1 MSDLKNEDIVA
12 EHQLHY
18 EIYYNELSL
27 FYQKNSFFSTIQ
39 LALLSGVILKFQ
51 ELVLYPEVM
60 LIGLVF
66 LIFFTTIQL
75 FVSIRGNH
83 VNDAVIGVI
92 STFEKEHSFTFLNDF
107 ANELKKGNKIQKMN
121 FPSLAIIATNI
132 LYLLVWC
139 SLLIF
144 FMYSHLPKNFF
155 SPIFVKIASF
165 ALPSGKIKTLL
176 VVIFSCLFAITMKI
190 ADMHDEHGMH
200 LFKHADILFGFCWGA
215 FGAVLVLMDTAT
227 ANAIFAMMLG
237 YVIRRRL
244 DYTNHIIAFSIV
256 SGVFLL
262 SATLIKETFFA
273 FWVSFTFLGMIKDL
287 KYLNKPGKIASLVR
301 IIYLYIP
308 LIYALPTLIYGIIY
322 NDWYAFC
329 SMFMFDLSYNITRLV
344 SQKQTWY
351 KDEQIT
357 QV

>member
-1 MSDLKNEDIVA
+1 MSNLKSEDVVT

-51 ELVLYPEVM
+51 ELILYPEVM

-92 STFEKEHSFTFLNDF
+92 SNFENKHGFTFLNDF
-107 ANELKKGNKIQKMN
+107 ASELRKGNKIQKMN

-144 FMYSHLPKNFF
+144 FVYSHLPENFF
-155 SPIFVKIASF
+155 SPILSKFTSISFLSVDIKVVLIA
-165 ALPSGKIKTLL
+165 
-176 VVIFSCLFAITMKI
+176 IFSCMFAITMKI
-190 ADMHDEHGMH
+190 ADMHDEHGMR
-200 LFKHADILFGFCWGA
+200 LFKHADILFGVLWGF
-215 FGAVLVLMDTAT
+215 FGAALILLDTPT

-237 YVIRRRL
+237 YVIRKRL
-244 DYTNHIIAFSIV
+244 DYVNHIIAFCIV
-256 SGVFLL
+256 SGTFLL
-262 SATLIKETFFA
+262 SATLIKETFFT
-273 FWVSFTFLGMIKDL
+273 FWFSFTLLGFVKDL
-287 KYLNKPGKIASLVR
+287 KYLNKPGKMATFIR
-301 IIYLYIP
+301 KFYLYIP
-308 LIYALPTLIYGIIY
+308 LIYALPTFIYSLFFS
-322 NDWYAFC
+322 DWYVFE
-329 SMFMFDLSYNITRLV
+329 SMFLFDLSYNITRLV

-351 KDEQIT
+351 IDEQT
-357 QV
+357 SRV